1 MNALTAGTTVTIP
14 EQAWREMRRAL
25 RGFVARRVANPADAE
40 DIVHQVFAK
49 ALTRLPELRSED
61 RLAPWLYRIAR
72 NAVIDHY
79 RRSGRSAVSFAGDA
93 ADVVDD
99 DDQADEPCLH
109 TCLNPLL
116 SHLDEGA
123 REALILADRD
133 GMKQEEVARRL
144 GISHSGAKSRIVRA
158 RQKLRDAFE
167 ACCRFEF
174 DRRGQVIEAERRTD
188 TPSAGTPCCPARAP

>member
-1 MNALTAGTTVTIP
+1 M
-14 EQAWREMRRAL
+14 
-25 RGFVARRVANPADAE
+25 
-40 DIVHQVFAK
+40 
-49 ALTRLPELRSED
+49 
-61 RLAPWLYRIAR
+61 
-72 NAVIDHY
+72 
-79 RRSGRSAVSFAGDA
+79 
-93 ADVVDD
+93 
-99 DDQADEPCLH
+99 
-109 TCLNPLL
+109 

-188 TPSAGTPCCPARAP
+188 TKSGAAPCPGSAGRI